1 MKILIIADEV
11 WNDRIHGNNVLTN
24 WFTGFDAEFAEVY
37 CSPGA
42 PSNPVCTRYFQVTD
56 AMMAKSLMGKRAG
69 HAFETEILEMQASE
83 VAPAA
88 EPIPEKF
95 YSTMKSLAGEP
106 LRAVRDMIWLTGRY
120 NQEALKK
127 IIDDFQPDVVFCPRL
142 LSPKLMRLEK
152 IISKM
157 TTAPFV
163 AFTADDEA
171 SMMQVSYS
179 PLYWIKRLLFR
190 SAFKNHVKLYK
201 HYFTFSAE
209 QACDYN
215 AQYDISTSTLYK
227 SGDFS
232 HNFVK
237 KEVNDPIKLVYA
249 GRLYCNRW
257 KTLAAVADALKVIN
271 VDGIRMTLDIYTQ
284 EKVTDEHRKEI
295 LTSEAVKIHDRVS
308 PQELTEIYREADVA
322 LHVESFE
329 KKYRYATRVS
339 FSTKII
345 DLMSSTCAILAICW
359 DRHAGFQYL
368 QEHDA
373 AFCVDEVTKIEPQL
387 LQLAMQPEL
396 ITEYARKAWNCGKQ
410 NHQRELIQDELMNV
424 FKRIMQ
430 QHKGGALISDN
441 SDSAKL

>member
-1 MKILIIADEV
+1 MGKIKILIIADEV

-24 WFTGFDAEFAEVY
+24 WFTGFDAEFAAVY

-56 AMMAKSLMGKRAG
+56 AMMAKSLLGKRAG
-69 HAFETEILEMQASE
+69 HAFETEIREMQASE

-95 YSTMKSLAGEP
+95 YSTMKSIAGEP
-106 LRAVRDMIWLTGRY
+106 LRAVRDIIWLTGRY
-120 NQEALKK
+120 NLEALNKF
-127 IIDDFQPDVVFCPRL
+127 IDDFQPDVVFCPRL
-142 LSPKLMRLEK
+142 LTPKLMRLEK

-171 SMMQVSYS
+171 SLMQVRYS
-179 PLYWIKRLLFR
+179 VLYWTKRLLFR
-190 SAFKNHVKLYK
+190 SSFKEHVKLYR

-209 QACDYN
+209 QAQEYA
-215 AQYDISTSTLYK
+215 AQYGLSTSTLYK

-232 HNFVK
+232 QPFVD

-257 KTLAAVADALKVIN
+257 KTLAAVADALKGIN
-271 VDGIRMTLDIYTQ
+271 ADRIRMTLDIYTQ
-284 EKVTDEHRKEI
+284 ENVTEEHRNSI
-295 LTSEAVKIHDRVS
+295 LTSDACKIHGRVM
-308 PQELTEIYREADVA
+308 PRELEEIYRNADIA

-345 DLMSSTCAILAICW
+345 DLMASSCAILAICW
-359 DRHAGFQYL
+359 DKHAGYQYL
-368 QEHDA
+368 KENDA
-373 AFCVDEVTKIEPQL
+373 AFCVDDVKKIEPQL
-387 LQLAMQPEL
+387 HRLAQQPEL
-396 ITEYARKAWNCGKQ
+396 ICEYAQKAWNCGKQ
-410 NHQRELIQDELMNV
+410 NHQRELIQAELITV
-424 FKRIMQ
+424 FNRVARK
-430 QHKGGALISDN
+430 
-441 SDSAKL
+441 

>member
-1 MKILIIADEV
+1 MGKIKILIIADEV

-69 HAFETEILEMQASE
+69 HVFETEIREMQASE
-83 VAPAA
+83 AAPAA

-95 YSTMKSLAGEP
+95 YSTMKSIAGEP

-120 NQEALKK
+120 NLEALKK
-127 IIDDFQPDVVFCPRL
+127 FIDDFQPDVVFCPRL

-179 PLYWIKRLLFR
+179 PLYWTKRLLFR
-190 SAFKNHVKLYK
+190 SAFKKHVALYS
-201 HYFTFSAE
+201 HYFTFSEE
-209 QACDYN
+209 QAREYN
-215 AQYDISTSTLYK
+215 VQYGISASTLYK

-232 HNFVK
+232 QSFVSK
-237 KEVNDPIKLVYA
+237 PVNDPIKRVYA

-271 VDGIRMTLDIYTQ
+271 ADRIRMTLDIYTQ
-284 EKVTDEHRKEI
+284 EKVTDEHRREI
-295 LTSEAVKIHDRVS
+295 LTSEAVKINGRVS
-308 PQELTEIYREADVA
+308 PHELQEIYRNADIA
-322 LHVESFE
+322 LHVESFD

-345 DLMSSTCAILAICW
+345 DLMASSCAILAICW
-359 DRHAGFQYL
+359 EKHAGYQYL
-368 QEHDA
+368 KVADA
-373 AFCVDEVTKIEPQL
+373 AFCVSEVTGIEPVL
-387 LQLAMQPEL
+387 SEIANQPVL
-396 ITEYARKAWNCGKQ
+396 IEEYAQKAWNRGKLHHSK
-410 NHQRELIQDELMNV
+410 NDIQQQIKLY
-424 FKRIMQ
+424 FKEISGRI
-430 QHKGGALISDN
+430 
-441 SDSAKL
+441 

>member
-1 MKILIIADEV
+1 MGKIKILIIADEV

-69 HAFETEILEMQASE
+69 HVFETEIREMQASE
-83 VAPAA
+83 VVPAA

-95 YSTMKSLAGEP
+95 YSTMKSIAGEP

-120 NQEALKK
+120 NLEALKK
-127 IIDDFQPDVVFCPRL
+127 FIDDFQPDVVFCPRL
-142 LSPKLMRLEK
+142 LTPKLMRLEK

-171 SMMQVSYS
+171 SLMQVRYS
-179 PLYWIKRLLFR
+179 ALYWTKRLLFR
-190 SAFKNHVKLYK
+190 ASFKEHVKLYR

-209 QACDYN
+209 QAQEYA
-215 AQYDISTSTLYK
+215 AQYGISTSTLYK

-232 HNFVK
+232 QPFVE
-237 KEVNDPIKLVYA
+237 KELNDPIKLVYA

-271 VDGIRMTLDIYTQ
+271 ADRIRMTLDIYTQ
-284 EKVTDEHRKEI
+284 ENVTEEHRMEI
-295 LTSEAVKIHDRVS
+295 LTSESAKIHGRVS
-308 PQELTEIYREADVA
+308 PHELQEIYKKADVA

-345 DLMSSTCAILAICW
+345 DLMASSCAILAICW
-359 DRHAGFQYL
+359 NKHAGYQYL
-368 QEHDA
+368 KEHDA
-373 AFCVDEVTKIEPQL
+373 AICIDDLKKIEPQL
-387 LQLAMQPEL
+387 QQLAMQPEL
-396 ITEYARKAWNCGKQ
+396 VTKYARKAWNCGQK
-410 NHQRELIQDELMNV
+410 NHQRISIQEDLMSV
-424 FKRIMQ
+424 FNRV
-430 QHKGGALISDN
+430 N
-441 SDSAKL
+441 S